1 MTDEEKQRAKDRH
14 KQELQVLK
22 EELATLPAGR
32 AVYVDRL
39 GPADAA
45 AGNVFF
51 KISNE
56 KNLTQLK
63 SNLEKE
69 LKKLK

>member
-32 AVYVDRL
+32 VVYVDRL
-39 GPADAA
+39 GPAD

-56 KNLTQLK
+56 KNLSQLK